1 MAWKRLRTIFSPP
14 HGAFGRPE
22 DFLSRLATTAR
33 HHAVMDCVSTRTPPP
48 IVEDSASL
56 RRYWPLLDAGLG
68 LFSASISA
76 ARLPCSLASSN
87 ERRPIVLCTM
97 PALFAPNIPLPPFPF
112 FNPQATSGVT
122 VPTLGLGIRPR
133 GPRI

>member
-1 MAWKRLRTIFSPP
+1 MAWKRLRTTFSAP
-14 HGAFGRPE
+14 HRAFGRPE

-33 HHAVMDCVSTRTPPP
+33 HHAVMDCVSTRTPTPT
-48 IVEDSASL
+48 VEDSASL
-56 RRYWPLLDAGLG
+56 RRDWPLLDAGLV

-97 PALFAPNIPLPPFPF
+97 PALLARNCTWPALAFFTARATPPL
-112 FNPQATSGVT
+112 TL
-122 VPTLGLGIRPR
+122 PTFRFSI
-133 GPRI
+133 